1 MGPLLTLFFTFY
13 ISRCQFLYV
22 SKGVNYW
29 VLSRKEVFIFFIIKL
44 HRNFR
49 EKKSEQYITKIL
61 ACSDNIYDNTK
72 GLSIRSVRNRDF
84 VAEYKQSVFWHI
96 SLRLNRRTHMSSE
109 IVLRCLEP
117 ASTQTSY
124 PNTF

>member
-61 ACSDNIYDNTK
+61 ACSDNIYDITK

-84 VAEYKQSVFWHI
+84 IAEYK
-96 SLRLNRRTHMSSE
+96 
-109 IVLRCLEP
+109 
-117 ASTQTSY
+117 
-124 PNTF
+124 